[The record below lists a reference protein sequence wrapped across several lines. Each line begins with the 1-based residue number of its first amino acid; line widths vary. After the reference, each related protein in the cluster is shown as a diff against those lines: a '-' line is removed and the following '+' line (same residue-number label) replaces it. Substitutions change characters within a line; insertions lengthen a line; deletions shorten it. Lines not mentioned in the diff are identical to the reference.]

1 MVNGAPIKSVGFSGS
16 AEAAGADAFVEP
28 DGCAPVAGELDGD
41 ELGRDEL
48 ADGAALDEPVGS
60 GPPVGEL
67 PVADPPEVL
76 PQPARISSPTSVDAQ
91 RTLSRIWLRRGTP

>member
-16 AEAAGADAFVEP
+16 AEAAGADASVEP

-41 ELGRDEL
+41 EL
-48 ADGAALDEPVGS
+48 ADGAVLDKPVGS